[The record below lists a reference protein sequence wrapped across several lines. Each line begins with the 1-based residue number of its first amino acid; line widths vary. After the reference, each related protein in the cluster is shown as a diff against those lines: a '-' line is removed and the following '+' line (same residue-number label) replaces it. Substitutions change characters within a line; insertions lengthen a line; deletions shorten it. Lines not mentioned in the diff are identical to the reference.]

1 VSLRILSKSV
11 EFRKFWVRNFKSLR
25 DVTLDI
31 PSKLTVV
38 IGANGS
44 GKTAL
49 VEAFELLIDILEWS
63 RGRVINP
70 FTKWWGYNKIV
81 WSHNEDL
88 PITLGLELKLE
99 KIDKHQELGGEA
111 LKYIIESLSTK
122 TPMEIIYE
130 IDITGKGGDLHILR
144 EKLSIHS
151 KELNISIDNVRKTLD
166 VVADISIAL
175 DRLTEVLE
183 QHRGRWEKAKDS
195 GKLLNIDS
203 LLRSIIFGVAPSILR
218 RYVSEDLLGR
228 VKSELLLSALLRV
241 PHIINIPSTNV
252 EFQIRTVERYSV
264 LEAFTEVEEDVKS
277 DVVDP
282 GYSVFDYILGDVV
295 GELGF
300 KSLARFIGE
309 RISFNTGSPEY
320 QEVIAE
326 VLKGG
331 GDVDEVFNTLKD
343 LVSLLIAGGL
353 LERIADY
360 LVDASTVVFSFV
372 DGVCVI
378 RDIDWRV
385 LRSAQ
390 DLTRQERLRYD
401 ASNFVSFLFT
411 ITGGNVGEGL
421 EEALRYAF
429 PGSEKVRVVFDVT
442 TDGRV
447 FIKLISDTAQ
457 VTPPSIPSG
466 VLKTLIIESLL
477 LWRPTLI
484 VIDEFENSLHPELQQ
499 FLMDEFRGSD
509 VYTIITTH
517 STVPLDYVKDVREV
531 VVLKL
536 EGGETKLY
544 RLGEEEGRRLRE
556 SKLTLSE
563 LIHSKLLR
571 I

>member
-1 VSLRILSKSV
+1 
-11 EFRKFWVRNFKSLR
+11 
-25 DVTLDI
+25 
-31 PSKLTVV
+31 
-38 IGANGS
+38 
-44 GKTAL
+44 
-49 VEAFELLIDILEWS
+49 
-63 RGRVINP
+63 
-70 FTKWWGYNKIV
+70 
-81 WSHNEDL
+81 
-88 PITLGLELKLE
+88 
-99 KIDKHQELGGEA
+99 
-111 LKYIIESLSTK
+111 
-122 TPMEIIYE
+122 
-130 IDITGKGGDLHILR
+130 
-144 EKLSIHS
+144 
-151 KELNISIDNVRKTLD
+151 
-166 VVADISIAL
+166 
-175 DRLTEVLE
+175 
-183 QHRGRWEKAKDS
+183 
-195 GKLLNIDS
+195 
-203 LLRSIIFGVAPSILR
+203 
-218 RYVSEDLLGR
+218 
-228 VKSELLLSALLRV
+228 
-241 PHIINIPSTNV
+241 
-252 EFQIRTVERYSV
+252 
-264 LEAFTEVEEDVKS
+264 
-277 DVVDP
+277 
-282 GYSVFDYILGDVV
+282 LGDVV

-300 KSLARFIGE
+300 KSLARFISE
-309 RISFNTGSPEY
+309 RISFNTSSPEY
-320 QEVIAE
+320 QEVVTE

-343 LVSLLIAGGL
+343 LVSLLVAGGL

-499 FLMDEFRGSD
+499 FLMDEFRGND

-544 RLGEEEGRRLRE
+544 RLGEEEGRKLRE

>member
-1 VSLRILSKSV
+1 
-11 EFRKFWVRNFKSLR
+11 
-25 DVTLDI
+25 
-31 PSKLTVV
+31 
-38 IGANGS
+38 
-44 GKTAL
+44 
-49 VEAFELLIDILEWS
+49 
-63 RGRVINP
+63 
-70 FTKWWGYNKIV
+70 V

-99 KIDKHQELGGEA
+99 KIDKNKELRGEA

-130 IDITGKGGDLHILR
+130 IDITGKGGELHILR

-151 KELNISIDNVRKTLD
+151 KELNISIDNVKRTLD

-183 QHRGRWEKAKDS
+183 QHRGRWEKAEDS

-203 LLRSIIFGVAPSILR
+203 LLRNIIFGVAPSILR
-218 RYVSEDLLGR
+218 RYVSEDLLRR
-228 VKSELLLSALLRV
+228 VKSELLLSALLGV
-241 PHIINIPSTNV
+241 PHIISSTNV

-264 LEAFTEVEEDVKS
+264 LEAFTEIEEDVKS
-277 DVVDP
+277 NFANP
-282 GYSVFDYILGDVV
+282 GDSVFDYILGDVV

-300 KSLARFIGE
+300 KSLARFISE
-309 RISFNTGSPEY
+309 RISFNTSSPEY
-320 QEVIAE
+320 QEVVTE

-343 LVSLLIAGGL
+343 LVSLLVAGGL

-360 LVDASTVVFSFV
+360 LVDASTIVFSFV

-484 VIDEFENSLHPELQQ
+484 VIDEFENSLHLELQQ

-544 RLGEEEGRRLRE
+544 RLGEEEGRKLRE